1 MRYAL
6 DTSFFLAE
14 LALEGELFA
23 PPSVVEEL
31 ADLRSRGRLEALL
44 ATGLAVRS
52 PSGESLARVA
62 RAAGETGD
70 ASRLTRADTDLLA
83 LALDL
88 AATVVSDD
96 YAVQNVALTLGL
108 GVQGILRKRARPR
121 RWKFRCPGCHRRYPA
136 GGTCPECGSPL
147 KRTLK

>member
-44 ATGLAVRS
+44 AVGLTVQS
-52 PSGESLARVA
+52 PSDKALERVA
-62 RAAGETGD
+62 RAAREVGD
-70 ASRLTRADTDLLA
+70 SSRLSQADTDLLA

-88 AATVVSDD
+88 GATVVSDD
-96 YAVQNVALTLGL
+96 YSLQNVALFIGL
-108 GVQGILRKRARPR
+108 GVQGILQRRARPR
-121 RWKFRCPGCHRRYPA
+121 RWRFRCSGCNRRYAAA
-136 GGTCPECGSPL
+136 GICPECGSPL